1 MTESSAVFSKVN
13 LQISEGAGFPEVL
26 ESDCGGES
34 LPAGAEP
41 VGTSPGR
48 SGGALPLAAEDQDG
62 EREGLTSRERA
73 LVKPMKQAKPLQENP
88 NKQNPP
94 KKSCFM
100 TELQNVTY
108 KNMFIAPSLSLVG
121 RSQVAVFSLKIR
133 FVAFSVLKVST
144 WS

>member
-1 MTESSAVFSKVN
+1 MFSKVN
-13 LQISEGAGFPEVL
+13 LQILEGAGFPEIL

-48 SGGALPLAAEDQDG
+48 PGGALPLAAEDQDR
-62 EREGLTSRERA
+62 EREGLTSQERA
-73 LVKPMKQAKPLQENP
+73 LVKPMKQVKPLQENP
-88 NKQNPP
+88 NKQKPP

-100 TELQNVTY
+100 TELQNVKY
-108 KNMFIAPSLSLVG
+108 KMFIAPSLSLIG